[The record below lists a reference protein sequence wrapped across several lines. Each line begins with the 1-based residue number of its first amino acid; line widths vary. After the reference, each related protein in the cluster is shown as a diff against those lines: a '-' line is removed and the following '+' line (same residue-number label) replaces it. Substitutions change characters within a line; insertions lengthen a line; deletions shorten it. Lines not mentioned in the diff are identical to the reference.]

1 MLSNEVFLHEIFSA
15 IQGEGPCVGVRQL
28 FVRLCECNLACRFCD
43 TPASRGR
50 SLTCRIEQTA
60 GARDFAV
67 MANPLSADQLDEMVV
82 RLNRPRHHSLSLTGG
97 EPLLQADFL
106 VEALPRLRK
115 RLPIYL
121 ETNGTLPGELA
132 KIVQQLDF
140 IAMDIKLPSAAGV
153 AEQFAAH
160 AEFLAIASKRARE
173 LANAAAI
180 FVKIVITANTDEDE
194 LTRAFSLVAAVDP
207 SLEVV
212 LQPVSEVGEELA
224 KPPAPEQVLKWQS
237 LGLEQLNCV
246 RVIPQMH
253 RLMEQL

>member
-1 MLSNEVFLHEIFSA
+1 MPNEVFLHEIFSA
-15 IQGEGPCVGVRQL
+15 VQGEGPFVGVRQL

-50 SLTCRIEQTA
+50 SRTCRIEQTA

-67 MANPLSADQLDEMVV
+67 MANPLSADQLDETVV
-82 RLNRPRHHSLSLTGG
+82 RLNKPRHHSLSLTGG

-106 VEALPRLRK
+106 VETLPRLRK

-121 ETNGTLPGELA
+121 ETNGTLPNELE
-132 KIVQQLDF
+132 KVLQHLDF
-140 IAMDIKLPSAAGV
+140 IAMDIKLPSATGV

-173 LANAAAI
+173 LANAAAL
-180 FVKIVITANTDEDE
+180 FVKIVITADTDEAE
-194 LTRAFSLVAAVDP
+194 LAHAFGLVATVDP
-207 SLEVV
+207 AIEVV
-212 LQPVSEVGEELA
+212 LQPVSEVGEA
-224 KPPAPEQVLKWQS
+224 PARPPAPEQVLKWQS
-237 LGLEQLNCV
+237 MGLEQLNCV

-253 RLMEQL
+253 RLMGQL